1 MAEVWEDLQCAGFGI
16 YRDTEGFSYG
26 HDAVL
31 LANFVRANRND
42 HVLDLGAGTGIVS
55 FLVHAKTGAGICA
68 ADISERCCRL
78 MEKALQ
84 KTVCQK
90 QSRYMRPICACC
102 RMPACLGKVLTAFA
116 ATRRI
121 FLVEPKAQT
130 LYASKARMKQ
140 AARSAKLP
148 LVRGECSKMA
158 AGCLPVILF
167 WGSRGSALRLKPKSL
182 P

>member
-26 HDAVL
+26 DDAVL
-31 LANFVRANRND
+31 LANFVRATGMIMCLIWAQGLALFPFWCMQRRGPGSALRTFQS
-42 HVLDLGAGTGIVS
+42 VVAG
-55 FLVHAKTGAGICA
+55 LWK
-68 ADISERCCRL
+68 
-78 MEKALQ
+78 KALQ

-167 WGSRGSALRLKPKSL
+167 WGSRGSALRLKPKSCC
-182 P
+182 